1 MSAISLIISFG
12 VSGIVFSVGWM
23 LIHWLDPYHGQLDVR
38 LREIPKTPGSKSRWS
53 KRPKT
58 SSEQIAT
65 RQKGKATT
73 TLSRLLPD
81 DGEDRQRMQLQLL
94 HAGIYSSSAL
104 STFFG
109 VKLMLIILPPLA
121 GLSAG
126 WAGVIDLRLGL
137 LWGAA
142 GGALGMLLPS
152 FWLNR
157 KIVHRHCVLRH
168 ALADFLDLMIVCL
181 ESGLSLQGT
190 LQRVTD
196 ELKIAHPLLAGEL
209 NIVQRDIELGAT
221 IEASLRR
228 FADRSGYEG
237 IRTLGSFIRESQ
249 RFGTELSEALRL
261 HADTLRNQREQ
272 VAEETAQKA
281 SVKILLPTMLL
292 ILPAVFVVLAGPAA
306 IQIQEAFAKK

>member
-1 MSAISLIISFG
+1 MTPVSIAISCGVFG
-12 VSGIVFSVGWM
+12 VVFSVGWL
-23 LIHWLDPYHGQLDVR
+23 LIHWLDPYHAQLDAR
-38 LREIPKTPGSKSRWS
+38 LREIPKDPGLKSRWR
-53 KRPKT
+53 KRRKSP
-58 SSEQIAT
+58 SEQGVA
-65 RQKGKATT
+65 RQAVSVST
-73 TLSRLLPD
+73 TLSRLFAD
-81 DGEDRQRMQLQLL
+81 GGEDRQGSQLQLL
-94 HAGIYSSSAL
+94 HAGIYSPSAL
-104 STFFG
+104 STFFA
-109 VKLMLIILPPLA
+109 VKLMLIVLPPLA

-126 WAGVIDLRLGL
+126 WTGILDLRLGL
-137 LWGAA
+137 LWGAI
-142 GGALGMLLPS
+142 GGALGMVLPS

-157 KIVHRHCVLRH
+157 KIRNRHCILRH

-237 IRTLGSFIRESQ
+237 IRALGSFIRESQ

-261 HADTLRNQREQ
+261 HADTLRSQREQ
-272 VAEETAQKA
+272 AAEETAQKA